1 MSDFIGGKSYNSFS
15 AFLKNKYKHR
25 LQKIAVNAGFTCPNR
40 DGNSAMGGCTYC
52 NNKAF
57 NPSYCDVSKSIKTQV
72 EEGLTFL
79 RKRYK
84 NAGEFIV
91 YFQPFS
97 NTYCQVEELE
107 KLWTETLT
115 IPEISGIVVSTRP
128 DCVDEDKLQLLY
140 DLSKSHHVFLEMGI
154 ESVYDKSLKRMN
166 RGHDFQTSINAFE
179 MAAQYNLFTTG
190 HYILGLPGE
199 SREEMLVSAD
209 ILSQMS
215 MSAIKI
221 HQLQIVR
228 DTAMEKEYEKNS
240 SDFELFEL
248 SEYIDFVVS
257 FAEKLNPN
265 ILIDRFA
272 GEVPLQYL
280 IAPKWGFYRYDQVLQ
295 MIEKKFL
302 LRNTF
307 QGKYYKKKV
316 V

>member
-1 MSDFIGGKSYNSFS
+1 MSEFIGGKSYKSFS
-15 AFLKNKYKHR
+15 VFLKNKYKHR
-25 LQKIAVNAGFTCPNR
+25 LQKISVNAGFTCPNR
-40 DGNSAMGGCTYC
+40 DGTKAKGGCTYC
-52 NNKAF
+52 NNRAF
-57 NPSYCDVSKSIKTQV
+57 NPSYCNAEKSIRTQV
-72 EEGLTFL
+72 SEGLEFL

-84 NAGEFIV
+84 SAGEFIV
-91 YFQPFS
+91 YFQAFS
-97 NTYCQVEELE
+97 NTYSKVEELE
-107 KLWTETLT
+107 KLWIETLN

-128 DCVDEDKLQLLY
+128 DCVDEDKLQLLS

-154 ESVYDKSLKRMN
+154 ESVYDQSLKRMN
-166 RGHDFQTSINAFE
+166 RGHDFAASLKAFE
-179 MAAQYNLFTTG
+179 LAAKYNLFTTA

-199 SREEMLVSAD
+199 SREEMLASAD
-209 ILSQMS
+209 VLSQMP
-215 MSAIKI
+215 MSAVKI

-228 DTAMEKEYEKNS
+228 DTKMENEYENNS

-257 FAEKLNPN
+257 FVEGLNPN